1 MAILNLALRSAADSY
16 RDRPAV
22 GAPVS
27 APGRTAAARGPVSA
41 VGPMSHPAARPVPPD
56 AGAPRPLPSTLGAPA
71 PVEAGE
77 EWRLYA
83 ECGPGN
89 TDLFYSKDPVEK
101 RAALAIC
108 HDCPV
113 RRDCLA
119 EAMEQETGVDLHG
132 RYGIRGGMT
141 PVQRRELARSINP
154 GPARRRRNTPTAA
167 G

>member
-1 MAILNLALRSAADSY
+1 MAILNLALRYAADSY
-16 RDRPAV
+16 RDRPTA
-22 GAPVS
+22 GAP
-27 APGRTAAARGPVSA
+27 APGPGRPAALRGPVPA
-41 VGPMSHPAARPVPPD
+41 VHPASHAVPSGGRAPD
-56 AGAPRPLPSTLGAPA
+56 PGPRTLSAPA

-83 ECGPGN
+83 ECGPGD

-101 RAALAIC
+101 RAALAMC

-141 PVQRRELARSINP
+141 PVQRRELARSMNP
-154 GPARRRRNTPTAA
+154 HPARRRRNTPTAA